1 MPVVE
6 RPAPTVAEIA
16 AKGDKVMLLS
26 YFGRPKLRNAKDT
39 LNPIATALAKHLR
52 HDIALAG
59 DCVGPVARGGD
70 CGYEERLQAYLNA
83 RAATGSSSGT
93 ATAIIGQIV
102 QSQATILAYVDV
114 FVALGAI
121 AAVMVPS
128 GRCLRAPSLQMA
140 ESTGPS
146 FSVIAKGEAWFW
158 CSLSLMKNDELIC
171 PFPSEEEAEKDAR
184 ATLGVRDVKT

>member
-70 CGYEERLQAYLNA
+70 WGYEERRRPGRSSVDQDVIRKKRHIKTVVVFQCQYQHGLTRLSVGRDGCHLSPLLNQ
-83 RAATGSSSGT
+83 RDH
-93 ATAIIGQIV
+93 V
-102 QSQATILAYVDV
+102 K
-114 FVALGAI
+114 ALC
-121 AAVMVPS
+121 V
-128 GRCLRAPSLQMA
+128 
-140 ESTGPS
+140 
-146 FSVIAKGEAWFW
+146 WFY
-158 CSLSLMKNDELIC
+158 
-171 PFPSEEEAEKDAR
+171 
-184 ATLGVRDVKT
+184 